1 MQLRSDHLSILLKV
15 FWSNKKL
22 LLFRQLLRVWLW
34 DAIVKV
40 PQYPSAIHFWKC
52 PSVSTC
58 LDDQISRFFISENL
72 SHFLISSRCWPNST
86 ILHKF
91 HTFDWLSQFLR
102 IECHI
107 SDHIFNKF
115 YISEISQLKTRSLGP
130 FILSIYLPS
139 AMFVTMSWVRYIIS
153 SNVQFLAD
161 RLFLSSEIFH
171 ALGGLLR
178 APRHR
183 SSKNCSSCDSLSCPC
198 QHV

>member
-1 MQLRSDHLSILLKV
+1 MQLSRCLNIHQPSI
-15 FWSNKKL
+15 SE
-22 LLFRQLLRVWLW
+22 
-34 DAIVKV
+34 IVN
-40 PQYPSAIHFWKC
+40 QYPPALI
-52 PSVSTC
+52 
-58 LDDQISRFFISENL
+58 DQISRFFISENL
-72 SHFLISSRCWPNST
+72 SHFSRCWPNST

-91 HTFDWLSQFLR
+91 HTFDWLSQFLK
-102 IECHI
+102 IGCHI
-107 SDHIFNKF
+107 SDNIFNKVH
-115 YISEISQLKTRSLGP
+115 ISEISQLKKRSLGP

-153 SNVQFLAD
+153 SNVSFLAE